1 MTPEKIFA
9 HQCRANPDYYF
20 DECCV
25 SSCKNYSAV
34 IPSKCLAVERK
45 DCLNSDRG
53 ISDHEI
59 RFFKNYSSVKQVV
72 RNRKQAF
79 NSVYSIIILDKFIDY
94 INQLQKVF
102 VPQQILLEKDI
113 SEVLTKYPL
122 NLPDFNVTPSL
133 LVYLFDEATYNAF
146 SVRTCKM
153 CNEYSLHSILN
164 LDEQSVLALRAKV
177 ITYTNGNK
185 L

>member
-1 MTPEKIFA
+1 MTPEKIFS

-34 IPSKCLAVERK
+34 IQSKCLAEERK

-59 RFFKNYSSVKQVV
+59 RFFKSYSSVKQVV

-79 NSVYSIIILDKFIDY
+79 NSVYAILILDKYLDY
-94 INQLQKVF
+94 INQLQKV
-102 VPQQILLEKDI
+102 PTKEQILLEKDI
-113 SEVLTKYPL
+113 SAVLKKYPL
-122 NLPDFNVTPSL
+122 NLPDFNITPSL

-153 CNEYSLHSILN
+153 CNEYSLHAILN
-164 LDEQSVLALRAKV
+164 LDEQSVMSLKDKV
-177 ITYTNGNK
+177 ITFTERK
-185 L
+185 

>member
-59 RFFKNYSSVKQVV
+59 RFFKNYRRFASKIQT
-72 RNRKQAF
+72 R
-79 NSVYSIIILDKFIDY
+79 
-94 INQLQKVF
+94 
-102 VPQQILLEKDI
+102 
-113 SEVLTKYPL
+113 
-122 NLPDFNVTPSL
+122 
-133 LVYLFDEATYNAF
+133 
-146 SVRTCKM
+146 
-153 CNEYSLHSILN
+153 
-164 LDEQSVLALRAKV
+164 ALRRA
-177 ITYTNGNK
+177 Y
-185 L
+185 